1 MSNNISLNF
10 MVSDSSS
17 KNSNIVAEVYLEED
31 SIILTKKHMIS
42 RKIISKDKIHFNDI
56 SKVSL
61 SKSQFNSLESS
72 IIIYYNF
79 NNSDYNSNS
88 NNSQKT
94 IYLKSA
100 DGFAVKWFYDN
111 LISYIESFNENNNDN
126 DNTDNTDNKDNID
139 NNDKINKKLEDFNN
153 FLEKVNQPLSKD
165 KKDSLKSKNK
175 FYNYCVNE
183 ER

>member
-17 KNSNIVAEVYLEED
+17 KNSNIVAEVHLEEN
-31 SIILTKKHMIS
+31 SIILAKKHMIS

-56 SKVSL
+56 SKVTL

-111 LISYIESFNENNNDN
+111 LISYIESFNENDNDN
-126 DNTDNTDNKDNID
+126 DNNNDNKDNMN

>member
-1 MSNNISLNF
+1 MYWSLIMSNNISLNF
-10 MVSDSSS
+10 MVSDASS
-17 KNSNIVAEVYLEED
+17 KNSNIVAEVHLEED
-31 SIILTKKHMIS
+31 SIILAKKHMIS
-42 RKIISKDKIHFNDI
+42 RKIISNDKIQFNDI
-56 SKVSL
+56 SKVTL

-72 IIIYYNF
+72 ICINYSNF
-79 NNSDYNSNS
+79 NSNSNSTFSSSSNS

-111 LISYIESFNENNNDN
+111 LISYIEYFNENNNDS
-126 DNTDNTDNKDNID
+126 
-139 NNDKINKKLEDFNN
+139 INKKLEDFNN
-153 FLEKVNQPLSKD
+153 FLEKVNQPLSED